1 MAIIYYFVDKRM
13 FINKEKIKLILMI
26 LAFILAL
33 GLFSYFLNP
42 KPNEHEDVKPKKEG
56 LDDASGNVTETAT
69 AAESTPE
76 STSNPVYNYDSNNY
90 DVNYHDSIKTILNS
104 EDTNPVFGPNLKADG
119 VSLSFPQQPDPTY
132 YTPGSFVFGPSNY
145 VPNYEDSVYLSRT
158 SGLSTVSTAVPS
170 KSVLGGFCASTDK
183 TAIEQKCNSI
193 PVDQCASTSCCV
205 VLGGAKCVSGNEL
218 GPAMKS
224 NYTDPTIIN
233 KDYYYFQGKCYGFC
247 N

>member
-1 MAIIYYFVDKRM
+1 M

-42 KPNEHEDVKPKKEG
+42 KPNELKKEG
-56 LDDASGNVTETAT
+56 LEDASGNVTVAT
-69 AAESTPE
+69 TMAAASA
-76 STSNPVYNYDSNNY
+76 TSNPAYNYDSNNY

-104 EDTNPVFGPNLKADG
+104 EDTNQVFGPNLKEDG
-119 VSLSFPQQPDPTY
+119 VSVSFPQQPDPIY

-224 NYTDPTIIN
+224 NYTDPTIVN

>member
-1 MAIIYYFVDKRM
+1 M
-13 FINKEKIKLILMI
+13 FINKEKVKLILMI

-33 GLFSYFLNP
+33 GLFSYFLNL
-42 KPNEHEDVKPKKEG
+42 KPNELKKEG
-56 LDDASGNVTETAT
+56 LEDASGNVTDATTTAT
-69 AAESTPE
+69 AST
-76 STSNPVYNYDSNNY
+76 TSNPAYNYNSNNY

-104 EDTNPVFGPNLKADG
+104 EDPNPVFGPNLNADG
-119 VSLSFPQQPDPTY
+119 VSVSFPQQPDPTY

-145 VPNYEDSVYLSRT
+145 VPNYEDSIYLSRT
-158 SGLSTVSTAVPS
+158 SGLSTVSMAVPS

-224 NYTDPTIIN
+224 NYTDPTIVN